1 MKGVKAAVRGAQE
14 TLGFDSPSHMK
25 GLQVFIA
32 DIRNCQTKEQ
42 ERTRVDKELSKIRQK
57 FANPKTLSGYDR
69 KKYVWKLLYA
79 YMLGYEIDDT
89 GHFQAVELCS
99 SPKFSEKTAGYLA
112 TSLLLADN
120 NDMVRMIVNS
130 VKTDI
135 SSGNE
140 HMAALALN
148 TVANI
153 GGPEFAD
160 NLFTDIARMILTQ
173 ANALS
178 PYVKRKACI
187 CLLRLYRKENDGLQP
202 EVWSPKLAALFNE
215 QDIGLLTSASG
226 FMLGILEMGKFPV
239 RGRAQAAQ
247 QRLEEACEELRVSKQ
262 DFNHKAAELQKLED
276 ERSQL
281 EVTFRKLCVQEA
293 SAREKLQQRK
303 AELIRRAVAVSE
315 AARQRASAPAWS
327 GVVVPVCQCLANLVQ
342 GLCPEHYEYY
352 HVPAPWLQSKLL
364 RILQFF
370 PVSIFDAELLH
381 RLNLILQSILA
392 KPSSQRSP
400 APLQQGPGKRRTKV
414 DAERQNRSNAE
425 HAVLFEAMNLM
436 IHLEDTADPETTKTA
451 AGLLGIFLSS
461 TDPNIRYLGLETM
474 ARLASNLST
483 HEYLD
488 RYKNQIL
495 DKMHET
501 DISIRRQAL
510 NLLYALCRPENWQQ
524 IVDQL
529 LEILGSSDNLLQE
542 ELVLKIAILAE
553 KNAKN
558 IGWYVDVVFKMLE
571 SAPDAVSDDVWYRV
585 VQVVTGFEDGP
596 SEAEQNA
603 LRRHAASKAY
613 QNLSSQRAAHD
624 TLLRLGAYLIGEFGH
639 LLPQSVTPRAKFEA
653 LHRHFQRGSPA
664 TKAILLLAAVKVLN
678 ANHEALKGEVLGFL
692 REIQDNADVEL
703 QQRAVELLQLS
714 RDEENLDQVLRPMPP
729 YAESVQKNNP
739 LVQRLKFSAKNRA
752 HTRAELEEAAKSEGG
767 MYKPGRGKAE
777 SDGRIMELPDPGRP
791 KASSPASPKVQDAS
805 ASESSDSEEDAGP
818 VRSNGTAPAAGG
830 SPKDLWSQLCI
841 TPQGRFYTSPQLVLE
856 LKQEYNA
863 ATGRLTITFVNSAKA
878 PIGNIRVQIPQVDY
892 MRIQTFSEVPT
903 SLKPGEQASHFVQVQ
918 CMRPFLQP
926 CKYLVEYCTAPGAPP
941 QQLPLLLPAVVTKF
955 MTPAQVQMGQF
966 RPFFESLTGPR
977 ELVLD
982 GQAKAQPNQWANY
995 LEKGFNMFVLPE
1007 SGPTA
1012 AFAAGTLNTATP
1024 EPQQPEK
1031 MMTVPV
1037 LVRLQYD
1044 AGRKLLRL
1052 IVRTQHPEVT
1062 NAIGKIMQS
1071 YLMTGG

>member
-202 EVWSPKLAALFNE
+202 EVWSPKLAVLFNE

-226 FMLGILEMGKFPV
+226 FMLGILEMGKFP
-239 RGRAQAAQ
+239 
-247 QRLEEACEELRVSKQ
+247 
-262 DFNHKAAELQKLED
+262 
-276 ERSQL
+276 
-281 EVTFRKLCVQEA
+281 
-293 SAREKLQQRK
+293 
-303 AELIRRAVAVSE
+303 
-315 AARQRASAPAWS
+315 APAWS

-370 PVSIFDAELLH
+370 PVSVFDAELLH

-400 APLQQGPGKRRTKV
+400 APLQAGAGKRRTKV

-678 ANHEALKGEVLGFL
+678 ANHEALKGEVMGFL

-805 ASESSDSEEDAGP
+805 GSESSDSEEDAGP
-818 VRSNGTAPAAGG
+818 ARSNGTAAGAG
-830 SPKDLWSQLCI
+830 SSPKDLWSQLCI
-841 TPQGRFYTSPQLVLE
+841 LPQGRFYTSPQLVLE
-856 LKQEYNA
+856 LKQEYNT

-892 MRIQTFSEVPT
+892 MRIQTFSEVPA

-918 CMRPFLQP
+918 CLRPFLQP
-926 CKYLVEYCTAPGAPP
+926 AKYLVEYCTAPGEPP

-982 GQAKAQPNQWANY
+982 GQAKAQPSEWAKY

-1024 EPQQPEK
+1024 DPQQPEK

-1044 AGRKLLRL
+1044 GRRLLRL

-1071 YLMTGG
+1071 YLLAVPAPAPGCDGRHDGMRVPALLLRPRLH